1 MDIRRL
7 TDTIS
12 VAPQIEPE
20 DLRAIADLGF
30 VAVIDNRPDDEV
42 GPGHSSERMGQLAAD
57 AGLRFVYVP
66 VHPGQF
72 STALIDAFAA
82 ALAEAEGP
90 VLAYCRSGTRSAT
103 VWALSEAG
111 RLPAQDIIATAAA
124 AGYDLSNIRLYLA

>member
-7 TDTIS
+7 TATIS

-42 GPGHSSERMGQLAAD
+42 GPGHASARMGELAAE
-57 AGLRFVYVP
+57 AGLRFAYVP

-72 STALIDAFAA
+72 STSIIDAFAA

-103 VWALSEAG
+103 VWALAQAG
-111 RLPAQDIIATAAA
+111 KMPAQEIITAAA
-124 AGYDLSNIRLYLA
+124 AVGYDLSNIQPYLR